1 MYIIY
6 LQASF
11 LTSEPAVLYYT
22 IRHNVTETGSVETL
36 NTTALNLNTILLGGA
51 SPGHTY
57 LITVYAVNGV
67 GAGMST
73 SGTCTVVP
81 MITLPSS
88 VIPTIVTTTTKLP
101 TTSTSITYSYSPS
114 ISPLA
119 EQIST
124 ECAVNG

>member
-1 MYIIY
+1 M
-6 LQASF
+6 QAPS

-22 IRHNVTETGSVETL
+22 ITHNVTESGSVETL
-36 NTTALNLNTILLGGA
+36 NTTALNITLGGA

-88 VIPTIVTTTTKLP
+88 VIPTIV
-101 TTSTSITYSYSPS
+101 ITMHYQ
-114 ISPLA
+114 A
-119 EQIST
+119 
-124 ECAVNG
+124 AG